1 MSKRTLILL
10 LALPILWCCH
20 KDDNHPWDPNWGG
33 EEEKKVDPEPEKAE
47 AKPRYVW
54 IDAAANFDD
63 YGNSRENIK
72 ADCRKIAQTG
82 FTDIIV
88 DVRATTGDVLFKSNV
103 APALKRIDRWR
114 GSSYEWAERTAT
126 FDYLQAFIEEGHAA
140 GLKVHA
146 AINTL
151 VGGYLCPYGL
161 GTQGMVYSDAAKK
174 DWCSVQNLSTG
185 LMNCLDVTE
194 GYGPRFLSPANAEV
208 QNFVVTLVG
217 ELAAYKDLDGIVLD
231 RCRYDDSGL
240 QSDFSPASR
249 AAFEK
254 YIGQTVGKWPEDI
267 FAPGTTSLPS
277 YMSNLQRQWLTFR
290 VKTIHDLVEKAAGKA
305 HSVNPDIKFGV
316 YVGAWYSS
324 YYESGVNWASPKYN
338 CKQEYSWADAS
349 YQAAGFADLLDYIF
363 LGAYAGT
370 TGIHGSSEW
379 TMEGFCKL
387 GGKRLAGAVP
397 YAAGPDIGNGSGFEN
412 GGQGKLMPDIVSTC
426 ISNADGL
433 FIFDL
438 CHIKMYDYWSD
449 LKSGIDAYL
458 NTVK

>member
-1 MSKRTLILL
+1 MIDKILILL
-10 LALPILWCCH
+10 LLFPLLSCQPRE
-20 KDDNHPWDPNWGG
+20 DHPWNPEWN
-33 EEEKKVDPEPEKAE
+33 EEEGKEPQAEKQ

-63 YGNSRENIK
+63 YGNSRENIRK
-72 ADCRKIAQTG
+72 DCQRIAQTG

-88 DVRATTGDVLFKSNV
+88 DVRPTTGDVLFASSV
-103 APALKRIDRWR
+103 APPLKRIDRWK
-114 GSSYEWAERTAT
+114 GGTYAWATRTAD

-146 AINTL
+146 GMNTL

-161 GTQGMVYSDAAKK
+161 GTQGMVYSDASKK

-185 LMNCLDVTE
+185 LTNCLDVTE
-194 GYGPRFLSPANAEV
+194 DYGARFLSPANAEV

-240 QSDFSPASR
+240 QSDFSPESR
-249 AAFEK
+249 SAFEK
-254 YIGQTVGKWPEDI
+254 YINQKLSKWPEDV
-267 FAPGTTSLPS
+267 FSPGSKSLPPFL
-277 YMSNLQRQWLTFR
+277 NNIQRQWLTFR
-290 VKTIHDLVEKAAGKA
+290 AKTIHDLVEKAAGKA

-338 CKQEYSWADAS
+338 CKLEYSWADAA
-349 YQAAGFADLLDYIF
+349 YQAAGFADHLDYIF

-370 TGIHGSSEW
+370 SGIHGSGEW

-387 GGKRLAGAVP
+387 GGKRLDGAVP
-397 YAAGPDIGNGSGFEN
+397 YAAGPDIGNGSGFEK
-412 GGQGKLMPDIVSTC
+412 GGQGALMPEIVSTC
-426 ISNADGL
+426 INNSDGL

-438 CHIKMYDYWSD
+438 CHIKMYDYWSN

>member
-20 KDDNHPWDPNWGG
+20 KDDNHPWDPSWGG
-33 EEEKKVDPEPEKAE
+33 KEEPVDPTPEKAE

-88 DVRATTGDVLFKSNV
+88 DVRATTGDVLFKSSV
-103 APALKRIDRWR
+103 APALERIDRWR
-114 GSSYEWAERTAT
+114 GSSYGWAERTAT

-161 GTQGMVYSDAAKK
+161 GTQGMVYSDDAKK

-185 LMNCLDVTE
+185 LTNCLDVTE
-194 GYGPRFLSPANAEV
+194 GYGARFLSPANAEV

-217 ELAAYKDLDGIVLD
+217 ELAAYKGLDGIVLD

-254 YIGQTVGKWPEDI
+254 YIGQTVGKWPEDV

-277 YMSNLQRQWLTFR
+277 YLSNLQRQWLTFR
-290 VKTIHDLVEKAAGKA
+290 AKTIHDLVEKAAEKA

-338 CKQEYSWADAS
+338 CKLEYSWADAS

-397 YAAGPDIGNGSGFEN
+397 YAAGPDIGNGSGFEI